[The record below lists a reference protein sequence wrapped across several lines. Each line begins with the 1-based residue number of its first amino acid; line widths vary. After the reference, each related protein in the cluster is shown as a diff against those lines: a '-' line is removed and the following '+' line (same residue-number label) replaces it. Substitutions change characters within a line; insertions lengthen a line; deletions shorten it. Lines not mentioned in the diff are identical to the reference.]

1 MSEAHVSINRIQK
14 FLDFPELPDVS
25 SRENQK
31 TGGDASEQSESII
44 ISLQHVSCIWNEV
57 EEIGQHTNQLENV
70 EVTGIPALTD
80 VTMDLKRGQLTCLV
94 GAVGS
99 GKSALLQLLVG
110 ELPIKAGVVERR
122 YGSLSYAAQ
131 DPWIMGGTVRENITM
146 GLEFDAEWYEQV
158 VNSCGLDVD
167 FLQLRDGDET
177 IVGDRGVQVSGGQ
190 RARIGL
196 ARALY
201 KDADVLVA
209 DDPLSAVDA
218 KVGRQLFQ
226 EAIMGL
232 AVNRGKCVVVATHQ
246 HQHISEQRCA
256 LISNGTVACIGT
268 YEECVAG
275 SNGKLLAHAKDDSI
289 DNLED
294 GKHRSKGAKAQKN
307 DASKK
312 PVDTID
318 AVNEKGDEG
327 EEINRK
333 GTVQVDT
340 YLKYIRSM
348 GGLWVAVFFMIL
360 FSITQATVLVA
371 IATVGRWAER
381 PAEEQV
387 RALQSN
393 PSCTTSL
400 YPFIIVELKVLSCS
414 EILGYSWAGDWS
426 CDCSCCFGNFPSH
439 VKSRTYRE
447 GLSAPS

>member
-1 MSEAHVSINRIQK
+1 MEDIR
-14 FLDFPELPDVS
+14 
-25 SRENQK
+25 
-31 TGGDASEQSESII
+31 
-44 ISLQHVSCIWNEV
+44 
-57 EEIGQHTNQLENV
+57 QHTNQLENV
-70 EVTGIPALTD
+70 EFTGIPALTD
-80 VTMDLKRGQLTCLV
+80 VTLDLKRGQLTCLV

-110 ELPIKAGVVERR
+110 ELPINSGVVERK
-122 YGSLSYAAQ
+122 YGNLAYAAQ

-146 GLEFDAEWYEQV
+146 GLEFDAEWYEKV
-158 VNSCGLDVD
+158 INSCGLDVD

-256 LISNGTVACIGT
+256 LIMNGTVACIGS
-268 YEECVAG
+268 YAECVAG
-275 SNGKLLAHAKDDSI
+275 SHGKLVAHAKDDSI

-294 GKHRSKGAKAQKN
+294 GSQQKSKGVQAQKN
-307 DASKK
+307 DTSKK
-312 PVDTID
+312 SDD
-318 AVNEKGDEG
+318 MKDELNVNRDEG

-348 GGLWVAVFFMIL
+348 GGLWVAVFFVFL
-360 FSITQATVLVA
+360 FSVTQATVLVA

-381 PAEEQV
+381 PADEQV
-387 RALQSN
+387 RALQN
-393 PSCTTSL
+393 IPSCSAI
-400 YPFIIVELKVLSCS
+400 FII
-414 EILGYSWAGDWS
+414 A
-426 CDCSCCFGNFPSH
+426 
-439 VKSRTYRE
+439 
-447 GLSAPS
+447 